1 MAVAMFLPAGIGWR
15 KGSLFLGVFFLETA
29 IAAVY
34 FCWKNPAVFFA
45 RSKLQKGTKG
55 WDKLLFY
62 LLQTLIVAI
71 LPVAGLGSRYHWS
84 SVCAVGDCPRLR
96 PAYHRNGRELLGDQR
111 EPVRRG
117 RRSDS
122 DGAGHQVVDC
132 GPYAVVRHPMYAFA
146 VVLIPGMP
154 LALGSLWALLPAA
167 LASAVLIVR
176 TVLENR
182 TLQKELAG
190 YRQYAEKVRYRLIP
204 GLW

>member
-15 KGSLFLGVFFLETA
+15 KGWLFLGVFFLETA

-84 SVCAVGDCPRLR
+84 SVAPWVIVLGYALLTIGMAGSFWVISVNQFAEVG
-96 PAYHRNGRELLGDQR
+96 
-111 EPVRRG
+111 VRIQTER
-117 RRSDS
+117 
-122 DGAGHQVVDC
+122 GHQVVDC

-176 TVLENR
+176 TVLEDR